1 MADKQ
6 VIQLKDGELPPPGRI
21 IAYGSKEHAQLLH
34 SGYPDIED
42 EKVAREIL
50 ASEKSTT
57 EERRNAKAFLAALS
71 TKPVVVSHRPGWHKI
86 RGR

>member
-21 IAYGSKEHAQLLH
+21 VAYGSKEHAQLLH
-34 SGYPDIED
+34 SGYTDFSD
-42 EKVAREIL
+42 EKEARDVL
-50 ASEKSTT
+50 ANEKATP
-57 EERRNAKAFLAALS
+57 EERRNARAFLAALS
-71 TKPVVVSHRPGWHKI
+71 TKPVVVSTKKGWHKI

>member
-1 MADKQ
+1 MADKN

-34 SGYPDIED
+34 SGYPDYSD
-42 EKVAREIL
+42 EKEAREAL
-50 ASEKSTT
+50 ASDKSTT
-57 EERRNAKAFLAALS
+57 EEKRSARAFLAALTS
-71 TKPVVVSHRPGWHKI
+71 KPVVVSTKRGWHKI

>member
-1 MADKQ
+1 MAEKQ

-42 EKVAREIL
+42 EKEARAIL
-50 ASEKSTT
+50 ANEKATP

-71 TKPVVVSHRPGWHKI
+71 TKPVVVSTKKGWHKI